1 MLVKALINIF
11 FLLIIAVSS
20 LPIKQA
26 GNFFFKSDVQDEMQE
41 DCCDTPVKK
50 TSDTVGFKDFPCCYH
65 DDVAIHPLSQP
76 LPYHLCHADWQL
88 PLWPA
93 VEVHTPPP

>member
-1 MLVKALINIF
+1 MLVKTLINIL

-20 LPIKQA
+20 LPVKQA
-26 GNFFFKSDVQDEMQE
+26 SNFFFKSEVQDEMQE
-41 DCCDTPVKK
+41 DCCDIPLKK

-65 DDVAIHPLSQP
+65 HAVAVHPVSQS